1 MSSLPPPPPPPWH
14 QSPATDRVEDA
25 QASLEWLRGS
35 AADVDFE
42 LDAIQRNFEI
52 AKQES
57 SSLKDLFRRQYAKPF
72 LLAMGLMLFQQL
84 SGINAVIF
92 YTVSIF
98 KMSGSTINNYL
109 STIIV
114 GVVNLLSTFLANVLI
129 DRLGRKILL
138 YVSSVLIV
146 LSLVA
151 LGTFFYIKV
160 CITAFTLLF
169 CVFFSFLCVLFFF
182 LLLRLVLVLFVT
194 CW

>member
-1 MSSLPPPPPPPWH
+1 
-14 QSPATDRVEDA
+14 
-25 QASLEWLRGS
+25 
-35 AADVDFE
+35 
-42 LDAIQRNFEI
+42 
-52 AKQES
+52 
-57 SSLKDLFRRQYAKPF
+57 
-72 LLAMGLMLFQQL
+72 MGLMLFQQL

-114 GVVNLLSTFLANVLI
+114 GVVNLISTFLANVLI

-160 CITAFTLLF
+160 RIATFTLLF
-169 CVFFSFLCVLFFF
+169 CVFLSGSCFVRNSPVRLLFILVSSAFLNVFPLSPSARLPVYYCGFTFLNLRFSPIC
-182 LLLRLVLVLFVT
+182 T
-194 CW
+194 

>member
-1 MSSLPPPPPPPWH
+1 M
-14 QSPATDRVEDA
+14 
-25 QASLEWLRGS
+25 
-35 AADVDFE
+35 DFE

-160 CITAFTLLF
+160 CITAFTHSFSVCSFLF
-169 CVFFSFLCVLFFF
+169 CVFFSFFFF
-182 LLLRLVLVLFVT
+182 FVWFLF
-194 CW
+194 CS